1 MCVAASSP
9 GQAHDLDAKTA
20 LEIHLPVPLILGVLH
35 TDKMQPGGRWG
46 GGHKT
51 RTSPTVRNY
60 LKKTNIGING
70 SVEVG
75 GLEWRTVPV
84 VADSRSEEPTDGQ
97 ETPFLPP
104 SAAN

>member
-1 MCVAASSP
+1 MFRTQTQSN
-9 GQAHDLDAKTA
+9 L
-20 LEIHLPVPLILGVLH
+20 
-35 TDKMQPGGRWG
+35 G
-46 GGHKT
+46 GGHRT
-51 RTSPTVRNY
+51 RTSPTVRRY

-70 SVEVG
+70 SVVVG

-84 VADSRSEEPTDGQ
+84 VADSRSEELTDGQ